1 MSGNL
6 SLPRRNRPPRG
17 RSSAFPSR
25 CRSCRRSRPERRG
38 ALSPAPGSAAGREK
52 QYRYHSSFHCLFLLN
67 LNILFVPVTVLPGLT
82 GGEAAMAPAALVV
95 RDPEGI
101 ERALRA
107 LKAYLILYS
116 FSITSRFS
124 RRGKKNNSSVIT
136 NISRTEPAEFFA
148 QFFLGFFQKPL
159 AISIGMCYNN
169 SVNHESLSCA
179 QLRAAI

>member
-17 RSSAFPSR
+17 RSSAFPFGAGR
-25 CRSCRRSRPERRG
+25 AGGLARSVRG
-38 ALSPAPGSAAGREK
+38 ALSPAPGSAARREK
-52 QYRYHSSFHCLFLLN
+52 RRREQQHRYHSSFHCLFLLN
-67 LNILFVPVTVLPGLT
+67 LNILFVPVTALPGLT

-107 LKAYLILYS
+107 LEAYLILYS

-124 RRGKKNNSSVIT
+124 RRGKKT
-136 NISRTEPAEFFA
+136 T
-148 QFFLGFFQKPL
+148 
-159 AISIGMCYNN
+159 
-169 SVNHESLSCA
+169 
-179 QLRAAI
+179 LRL